1 MQQKYIDFELDADD
15 MRLFA
20 QFTKYMRTVLWRAR
34 RDYLEKEKYYAKRVL
49 LEDRSIDEQY
59 NIVDPAATEELE
71 RLVNWEMI
79 KSHMKVLT
87 LREAE
92 VITDIF
98 IKGLTQAECAA
109 CIGISQKSVSKHYRN
124 ALQKLKESMEGDS
137 EYGGF

>member
-59 NIVDPAATEELE
+59 NIVDPAAT
-71 RLVNWEMI
+71 
-79 KSHMKVLT
+79 
-87 LREAE
+87 A
-92 VITDIF
+92 
-98 IKGLTQAECAA
+98 
-109 CIGISQKSVSKHYRN
+109 
-124 ALQKLKESMEGDS
+124 
-137 EYGGF
+137 